1 MKKLKYLIQYGL
13 KKRLYTKAFMISNI
27 IIAVIMIAIAIIPTL
42 VARFSTPEN
51 LIIEDSI
58 GVYVAPNNATI
69 RNYITNQTDGLILMM
84 GANPEIEYIIADGDF
99 GPGYDF
105 DDYLNDEHSYRG
117 LIHITIEDDILTV
130 NFYNQTLDSYTVA
143 ALDDV
148 IPDLQRVYYLSLHP
162 EMTDVVADTTVIYHV
177 NPTESDFSEILAA
190 MSSIFVIP
198 MFILITF
205 GLQMIGADII
215 EEKSTKAIEI
225 IIASVPPKTHFVAK
239 ILSIIIFLT
248 LQMLLYFAY
257 GVIGVY
263 LNEMI
268 SAGSQSGSWTSV
280 LGPIADQ
287 ILPTVVLVLGC
298 ALAGAILYLVI
309 GAFVASLAV
318 NQEDYQQIQTPVMM
332 ILMVG
337 YFASIIAGS
346 AQLDWLMTILNYIP
360 FFSPMTIP
368 GSYINGYIDWTG
380 VAISMGILV
389 GVTVLIIALISP
401 LYRASILNYDQS
413 KLFKRIS
420 NSIKEAKH
428 LKENQKAYFA
438 QGNHNDQ

>member
-51 LIIEDSI
+51 VVVEDKI
-58 GVYVAPNNATI
+58 GVYVAPNNAAV
-69 RNYITNQTDGLILMM
+69 RNYIEAQTDSMIMTM
-84 GANPEIEYIIADGDF
+84 GAYPEVEYVIADGDF
-99 GPGYDF
+99 TSGYDF
-105 DDYLNDEHSYRG
+105 DHYLADSHEYHG
-117 LIHITIEDDILTV
+117 LIYVVIEDDKLEV
-130 NFYNQTLDSYTVA
+130 NVYNQSLNSYTIA
-143 ALDDV
+143 AIKQMV
-148 IPDLQRVYYLSLHP
+148 PELQRIYYLSLHG
-162 EMTDVVADTTVIYHV
+162 ELNDYVKDTLVEFHETPVG
-177 NPTESDFSEILAA
+177 SDFSDILAA

-268 SAGSQSGSWTSV
+268 SAGSQSGSWTLV
-280 LGPIADQ
+280 LGPIANQ
-287 ILPTVVLVLGC
+287 ILPTVVLVLVC

-368 GSYINGYIDWTG
+368 GSFINGYIDWTG
-380 VAISMGILV
+380 VAISMGILI

>member
-1 MKKLKYLIQYGL
+1 MKKLKYLIQHGL

-51 LIIEDSI
+51 VVVEDKI
-58 GVYVAPNNATI
+58 GVYVAPNNAAV
-69 RNYITNQTDGLILMM
+69 RNYIEAQTDAMIMTM
-84 GANPEIEYIIADGDF
+84 GAYPEVEYIIADGDF
-99 GPGYDF
+99 TSGYDF
-105 DDYLNDEHSYRG
+105 DNYLDDTHEYHG
-117 LIHITIEDDILTV
+117 LIYVVIEDDKLEV
-130 NFYNQTLDSYTVA
+130 NVYNQSLNSYTIA
-143 ALDDV
+143 AIKQMV
-148 IPDLQRVYYLSLHP
+148 PELQRIYYLSLHG
-162 EMTDVVADTTVIYHV
+162 ELNDYVKDTFVEFHETPVG
-177 NPTESDFSEILAA
+177 SDFSDILAA
-190 MSSIFVIP
+190 ISSIFVIP

-268 SAGSQSGSWTSV
+268 SAGSQSGSWTLV

-287 ILPTVVLVLGC
+287 ILPTVVLVLVC

-368 GSYINGYIDWTG
+368 GSFINGYIDWAG
-380 VAISMGILV
+380 VAISMGILI
-389 GVTVLIIALISP
+389 GITVLIIALISP